1 MIIGAI
7 IMLSGM
13 FLATVVIVIWLANEF
28 IDEAGR
34 ERQKRQI
41 SRPEPIPGLSWWELQ
56 KALKTVR
63 ANDKHHVYRRYR
75 IW

>member
-1 MIIGAI
+1 MIIIGI
-7 IMLSGM
+7 IVLSGM
-13 FLATVVIVIWLANEF
+13 ILAIIALTIWMANEF

-34 ERQKRQI
+34 EHQKRQI
-41 SRPEPIPGLSWWELQ
+41 SRPEPIPGLTWWELQ

-63 ANDKHHVYRRYR
+63 ANDKHHIYRRYR